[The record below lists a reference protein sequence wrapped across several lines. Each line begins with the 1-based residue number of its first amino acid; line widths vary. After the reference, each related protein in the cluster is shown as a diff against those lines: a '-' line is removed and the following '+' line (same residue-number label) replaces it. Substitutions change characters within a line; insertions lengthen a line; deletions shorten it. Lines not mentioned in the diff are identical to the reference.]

1 VGQIA
6 KVVLDTNLIASAF
19 GWGGVPDQVL
29 SLAVISRRICNCISP
44 PLIGELQRVLT
55 YDKFDFTA
63 EEQTFAMKLIL
74 DQSIVVYPEIAVST
88 LPNNDPDNRV
98 LECALE
104 ARADCIV
111 TGDKL
116 LQSLHP
122 WSGISILSPAKFL
135 ESSFID

>member
-1 VGQIA
+1 VGQIQ
-6 KVVLDTNLIASAF
+6 KIILDTNLLISGF
-19 GWGGVPDQVL
+19 GWGGVPKQVCDLVESGRIQNFTSEILILELQEVL
-29 SLAVISRRICNCISP
+29 SYSKFPFSEALKIRIVAFLLSYSTVLHPKISVS
-44 PLIGELQRVLT
+44 VLP
-55 YDKFDFTA
+55 DKNT
-63 EEQTFAMKLIL
+63 
-74 DQSIVVYPEIAVST
+74 
-88 LPNNDPDNRV
+88 DNRV